1 MNLAKEKQAKDRH
14 TKEKNTFTINKLLH
28 KILEA
33 VKLVYE
39 ICKVLKAIIKL
50 FF

>member
-1 MNLAKEKQAKDRH
+1 MIYQ
-14 TKEKNTFTINKLLH
+14 KEKNTKEKHTFTIHKLLH

-39 ICKVLKAIIKL
+39 ICKVFKAIKDL
-50 FF
+50 FFN

>member
-14 TKEKNTFTINKLLH
+14 TKEKNTFTIHKLLH

-33 VKLVYE
+33 VKLVY

>member
-14 TKEKNTFTINKLLH
+14 TKGKNTFTIHKLLH

-39 ICKVLKAIIKL
+39 ICKVLKSIFKL